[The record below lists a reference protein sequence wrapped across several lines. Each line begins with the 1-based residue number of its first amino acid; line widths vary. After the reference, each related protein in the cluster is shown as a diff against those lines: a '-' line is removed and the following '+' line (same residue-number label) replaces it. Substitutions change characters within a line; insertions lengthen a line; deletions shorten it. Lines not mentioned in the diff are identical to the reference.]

1 MREASTPDR
10 AMLGR
15 PALAVIVTTLLERL
29 LVWAVHRASG
39 TPPSERR
46 TPRPTN

>member
-1 MREASTPDR
+1 MRRVSTPDS
-10 AMLGR
+10 ALPGR
-15 PALAVIVTTLLERL
+15 PALAVIITALLERL

-46 TPRPTN
+46 HPRPTN